1 MTLFPALRRA
11 SVLAFLLLG
20 TTAVQASVAFHVSV
34 TTQRTDQPGAKR
46 SRPQQEKQD
55 SDVVLGPHYLSVR
68 DGKSLSV
75 LDFATRRR
83 YVIDLAASTY
93 DTYSLFDVAGFRRIE
108 IGHRKAMAGALQ
120 AGGLQAHVAPPHV
133 TPPVY
138 EEQALSVPAARR
150 RNALQPQ
157 VQDGAVLWSLD
168 EQPLLR
174 LEIAGSPVS
183 SDDAR
188 AFAQYLRY
196 TWGGHPLLLK
206 MLADGKRIPAAFT
219 LHYQEVGG
227 TVTRHFRISAMTAG
241 APATYTLAAYRP
253 RPLAAD
259 APALERVLAQAARLP
274 PPGSQAPQAHLALRA
289 EAERLFA
296 GEKPF
301 EAFLSMLEDHF
312 STGALVEKLTPQ
324 QQLAMQ
330 ECEPIHELTR
340 GLLAKDQKGIAA
352 ALATVQELREKTG
365 LEQPVLALF
374 EGNLRAKLGQ
384 WPEATA
390 LYLQVLQAKP
400 QMAAVYQ
407 DLGDALLAQFD
418 APNAWRS
425 WDAGRG
431 MAPSLRQFRKADEL
445 ERSLLNDY
453 PAFFAG
459 AVPVPPAVQPS
470 TSRPA
475 SSTKTVGST
484 NLP

>member
-1 MTLFPALRRA
+1 MRRA
-11 SVLAFLLLG
+11 SVAAILFLG
-20 TTAVQASVAFHVSV
+20 ASAAQASVAFHVTV
-34 TTQRTDQPGAKR
+34 TTERVNKPGVKTSLPAR
-46 SRPQQEKQD
+46 DAQD

-83 YVIDLAASTY
+83 HVIDMAASTY
-93 DTYSLFDVAGFRRIE
+93 DTYSLFDVAGLRRIE
-108 IGHRKAMAGALQ
+108 IGNRKGMAGALQ
-120 AGGLQAHVAPPHV
+120 AGGLQAHL
-133 TPPVY
+133 TPRVY
-138 EEQALSVPAARR
+138 DEQSLSVPAARR

-157 VQDGAVLWSLD
+157 VLDGAVLWSLD

-174 LEIAGSPVS
+174 LGIAGSPAS
-183 SDDAR
+183 GADAA

-196 TWGGHPLLLK
+196 TWGGHPLVLK
-206 MLADGKRIPAAFT
+206 MLADGKRIPAEFT

-227 TVTRHFRISAMTAG
+227 KVMRHFRISAMTVD

-253 RPLAAD
+253 RPLTAD
-259 APALERVLAQAARLP
+259 ARTLERVLAQAALLP
-274 PPGSQAPQAHLALRA
+274 PLGQQAHPALRA

-296 GEKPF
+296 AEQPF
-301 EAFLSMLEDHF
+301 DAFLGMLEDHF
-312 STGALVEKLTPQ
+312 STGALVDKLTPQ

-330 ECEPIHELTR
+330 ECEPIHDLTR
-340 GLLAKDQKGIAA
+340 GLLAKDKEGIQA
-352 ALATVQELREKTG
+352 ALATVQGLRQQHG
-365 LEQPVLALF
+365 LEQPVLTLF

-418 APNAWRS
+418 AANAWRS
-425 WDAGRG
+425 WDAGRA
-431 MAPSLRQFRKADEL
+431 MAPSLRQFRKVNTL
-445 ERSLLNDY
+445 ERDLLSDY
-453 PAFFAG
+453 PAFFADG
-459 AVPVPPAVQPS
+459 APVQPKVQPS

-475 SSTKTVGST
+475 SSTKTEGST

>member
-1 MTLFPALRRA
+1 MTLVPALRRA
-11 SVLAFLLLG
+11 SVAAILFLG
-20 TTAVQASVAFHVSV
+20 ASAAQASVAFHVTVV
-34 TTQRTDQPGAKR
+34 TERVNKPGVKTSLPARDTQ
-46 SRPQQEKQD
+46 E
-55 SDVVLGPHYLSVR
+55 SDVVLGEQYLSVR
-68 DGKSLSV
+68 DGKALSV
-75 LDFATRRR
+75 FDFATRRR
-83 YVIDLAASTY
+83 HVIDMAAFTY

-108 IGHRKAMAGALQ
+108 IGHRQRMAGALK
-120 AGGLQAHVAPPHV
+120 AGRLQAHV

-138 EEQALSVPAARR
+138 EEQSLSVPAARR
-150 RNALQPQ
+150 RNALVPQ
-157 VQDGAVLWSLD
+157 VLDGAVLWSLD
-168 EQPLLR
+168 EYPLLR
-174 LEIAGSPVS
+174 LGIAGSPVS
-183 SDDAR
+183 GDDAT
-188 AFAQYLRY
+188 AFARYLRY
-196 TWGGHPLLLK
+196 SWGGHPLVLK

-219 LHYQEVGG
+219 LHYEAAGG
-227 TVTRHFRISAMTAG
+227 KVARHFRVSAMTAG
-241 APATYTLAAYRP
+241 APATYSLAAYRP

-259 APALERVLAQAARLP
+259 APALERVLAQAALLP
-274 PPGSQAPQAHLALRA
+274 PPGPQAHPALRD

-296 GEKPF
+296 AEKPF

-324 QQLAMQ
+324 QQRAMQ
-330 ECEPIHELTR
+330 ECEPIHDLTR
-340 GLLAKDQKGIAA
+340 GLLAKDQASIAA
-352 ALATVQELREKTG
+352 ALVTVQELRKQTG

-390 LYLQVLQAKP
+390 LYLQVLQVKP

-425 WDAGRG
+425 WDAGRA
-431 MAPSLRQFRKADEL
+431 MAPSLRQFRKVNDL

-453 PAFFAG
+453 PAFFAE
-459 AVPVPPAVQPS
+459 AKADQPS

-475 SSTKTVGST
+475 SKTNTVGST

>member
-20 TTAVQASVAFHVSV
+20 TSAVQASVAFHVTVNTERAHKPGVKTSLPARD
-34 TTQRTDQPGAKR
+34 TQ
-46 SRPQQEKQD
+46 E

-68 DGKSLSV
+68 EGKSLSV

-83 YVIDLAASTY
+83 HVIDMAASTY

-108 IGHRKAMAGALQ
+108 IGHRKGMAGALQ
-120 AGGLQAHVAPPHV
+120 AGGQQAHV
-133 TPPVY
+133 TPLVY
-138 EEQALSVPAARR
+138 EEQSLSVPAARR
-150 RNALQPQ
+150 RGALVPQ
-157 VQDGAVLWSLD
+157 VLDGAVLWSLD
-168 EQPLLR
+168 EQALLR
-174 LEIAGSPVS
+174 LGIAGSPAS
-183 SDDAR
+183 GDDAT

-196 TWGGHPLLLK
+196 TWGGHPLVLK
-206 MLADGKRIPAAFT
+206 MLADGKRIPAEFT

-227 TVTRHFRISAMTAG
+227 TVTRHFRISAMTVD

-259 APALERVLAQAARLP
+259 APALERVLAQAALLP
-274 PPGSQAPQAHLALRA
+274 PLGPQAHPALRA

-296 GEKPF
+296 VEKPF

-312 STGALVEKLTPQ
+312 STGALVDKLTPQ

-330 ECEPIHELTR
+330 ECEPIHDLTR
-340 GLLAKDQKGIAA
+340 GLLAKDQAGIAA
-352 ALATVQELREKTG
+352 ALVTVQELRTQTG
-365 LEQPVLALF
+365 LDQPVLALF

-418 APNAWRS
+418 AANAWRS
-425 WDAGRG
+425 WDAGRA
-431 MAPSLRQFRKADEL
+431 MAPSLRQFRKVNNL
-445 ERSLLNDY
+445 ERDLLKDY
-453 PAFFAG
+453 PAFFADG
-459 AVPVPPAVQPS
+459 APVQLKVQPS
-470 TSRPA
+470 TNRPA
-475 SSTKTVGST
+475 SSTKTEGST

>member
-1 MTLFPALRRA
+1 MPLVPALRRA
-11 SVLAFLLLG
+11 SVAVILFLG
-20 TTAVQASVAFHVSV
+20 TSAAQASIAFHVTV
-34 TTQRTDQPGAKR
+34 TTERVNKPGVKTSLPAR
-46 SRPQQEKQD
+46 DTQD
-55 SDVVLGPHYLSVR
+55 SDVVLGEHFISVR
-68 DGKSLSV
+68 DGTSLSV

-83 YVIDLAASTY
+83 HVINTAASTY
-93 DTYSLFDVAGFRRIE
+93 DTYSLFDVAGFRRFEIE
-108 IGHRKAMAGALQ
+108 HRKGMAGALQ
-120 AGGLQAHVAPPHV
+120 AGGLQAHV
-133 TPPVY
+133 TPLVY
-138 EEQALSVPAARR
+138 EEQSLSVPAARR
-150 RNALQPQ
+150 RNALLPQ
-157 VQDGAVLWSLD
+157 VLDGAVLWSLD

-174 LEIAGSPVS
+174 LGIAGSPVS
-183 SDDAR
+183 SGDAV

-196 TWGGHPLLLK
+196 TWGGHPLVLK
-206 MLADGKRIPAAFT
+206 MLAGGKRIPAAFT

-227 TVTRHFRISAMTAG
+227 AVTRHFRISAMTAG
-241 APATYTLAAYRP
+241 APATYTLSAYLP

-259 APALERVLAQAARLP
+259 TLVLERVLAQAALLA
-274 PPGSQAPQAHLALRA
+274 PPGPQAHPALQA

-296 GEKPF
+296 EEKPF
-301 EAFLSMLEDHF
+301 DAFLSMLEDHF
-312 STGALVEKLTPQ
+312 STGALVDKLTPQ

-330 ECEPIHELTR
+330 ACQPIHDLTR
-340 GLLAKDQKGIAA
+340 ALLAKDKEGIQA
-352 ALATVQELREKTG
+352 ALATVQASRKQTG

-400 QMAAVYQ
+400 HMAAVYQ

-425 WDAGRG
+425 WDAGRA
-431 MAPSLRQFRKADEL
+431 MAPSLRQFRKVNDL
-445 ERSLLNDY
+445 ERSLLHDY

-459 AVPVPPAVQPS
+459 GATLAPEVQPS

>member
-1 MTLFPALRRA
+1 MPLVPALRRA
-11 SVLAFLLLG
+11 SVAAILFLG
-20 TTAVQASVAFHVSV
+20 ASAAQASVAFHVTV
-34 TTQRTDQPGAKR
+34 TTERVNQPGVKTSLPPR
-46 SRPQQEKQD
+46 DTQE

-68 DGKSLSV
+68 DGKRLSV

-83 YVIDLAASTY
+83 HAVDMAASTY
-93 DTYSLFDVAGFRRIE
+93 DTYSLFDVAGFRHIE
-108 IGHRKAMAGALQ
+108 IAHRQIVAGALQ
-120 AGGLQAHVAPPHV
+120 AGGQQGHV

-138 EEQALSVPAARR
+138 EEQSLSVPAARR
-150 RNALQPQ
+150 RGALQPQ
-157 VQDGAVLWSLD
+157 VLDGAVLWSLD
-168 EQPLLR
+168 GQPLLR
-174 LEIAGSPVS
+174 LGITGSPVS
-183 SDDAR
+183 GDDAR

-206 MLADGKRIPAAFT
+206 MLADGKRIPADFT

-227 TVTRHFRISAMTAG
+227 TVTRQFRISAMTAG
-241 APATYTLAAYRP
+241 APATYSLAAYRP

-259 APALERVLAQAARLP
+259 APPLERVLAQAALLP
-274 PPGSQAPQAHLALRA
+274 PPGPQAHPALRD
-289 EAERLFA
+289 EAEKLFA
-296 GEKPF
+296 ADQPF
-301 EAFLSMLEDHF
+301 EAFLTMLEDHF

-330 ECEPIHELTR
+330 ACQPIHDLTR
-340 GLLAKDQKGIAA
+340 GLLAKDQEGIVA
-352 ALATVQELREKTG
+352 ALATVQDLRKQTG
-365 LEQPVLALF
+365 MAQPVLALF

-384 WPEATA
+384 WPQATA

-407 DLGDALLAQFD
+407 DLGDALYAQFD

-425 WDAGRG
+425 WDAGRA
-431 MAPSLRQFRKADEL
+431 MAPALRQFRKVNDL

-453 PAFFAG
+453 PAFFADG
-459 AVPVPPAVQPS
+459 VPLPPTDQPS

-475 SSTKTVGST
+475 SKTKTVGST

>member
-1 MTLFPALRRA
+1 MTLVPALRRA
-11 SVLAFLLLG
+11 SVAAILFLG
-20 TTAVQASVAFHVSV
+20 ASAAQASVAFHVTV
-34 TTQRTDQPGAKR
+34 TTERVNQPGVKTSLPAR
-46 SRPQQEKQD
+46 DTQD
-55 SDVVLGPHYLSVR
+55 SDVVLGPHYLSVH

-83 YVIDLAASTY
+83 YMIDTAASTY
-93 DTYSLFDVAGFRRIE
+93 DTYSLFDVAGFRRFEIE
-108 IGHRKAMAGALQ
+108 HRKGMAGALQ
-120 AGGLQAHVAPPHV
+120 AGGLQAHV
-133 TPPVY
+133 TPLVY
-138 EEQALSVPAARR
+138 EEQSLSVPAARR
-150 RNALQPQ
+150 RNALLPQ
-157 VQDGAVLWSLD
+157 VLDGAVLWSLD
-168 EQPLLR
+168 GQPLLR
-174 LEIAGSPVS
+174 LDIAGSPVS
-183 SDDAR
+183 GDDAV

-196 TWGGHPLLLK
+196 TWGGHPLVLK
-206 MLADGKRIPAAFT
+206 MLAGGKRIPAAFT

-241 APATYTLAAYRP
+241 APATYTLSAYRP

-259 APALERVLAQAARLP
+259 APVLERVLAQAALLP
-274 PPGSQAPQAHLALRA
+274 PPGPQAHPALRA

-296 GEKPF
+296 EEKPF
-301 EAFLSMLEDHF
+301 DAFLSMLEDHF

-330 ECEPIHELTR
+330 ECQPIHDLTR
-340 GLLAKDQKGIAA
+340 ALLAKDQAGIAA
-352 ALATVQELREKTG
+352 ALATVQASRKQTG

-400 QMAAVYQ
+400 HMAAVYQ

-425 WDAGRG
+425 WDAGRA
-431 MAPSLRQFRKADEL
+431 MAPSLRQFRKVNDL
-445 ERSLLNDY
+445 ERSLLHDY

-459 AVPVPPAVQPS
+459 GATLAPDVQPS

>member
-1 MTLFPALRRA
+1 MPLVPALRRA
-11 SVLAFLLLG
+11 SVAVILFLG
-20 TTAVQASVAFHVSV
+20 ASAAQASVAFHVTV
-34 TTQRTDQPGAKR
+34 TTERILKPGVKTSLPAR
-46 SRPQQEKQD
+46 DTQD
-55 SDVVLGPHYLSVR
+55 SDVVLGEHFISVR

-83 YVIDLAASTY
+83 HVIDTAASTY
-93 DTYSLFDVAGFRRIE
+93 DTYSLFDVAGFRRFEIE
-108 IGHRKAMAGALQ
+108 HRKGMAGALQ
-120 AGGLQAHVAPPHV
+120 AGGLQAHV
-133 TPPVY
+133 TPLVY
-138 EEQALSVPAARR
+138 EEQSLSVPAARR
-150 RNALQPQ
+150 RNALLPQ
-157 VQDGAVLWSLD
+157 VLDGAVLWSLD

-174 LEIAGSPVS
+174 LGIAGSPVS
-183 SDDAR
+183 GDDGV

-196 TWGGHPLLLK
+196 TWGGHPLVLK

-241 APATYTLAAYRP
+241 APATYTLSAYRP

-259 APALERVLAQAARLP
+259 APVLERVLAQALP
-274 PPGSQAPQAHLALRA
+274 PLGPQAPQAHLALRA
-289 EAERLFA
+289 EAEKLFA
-296 GEKPF
+296 AEKPF
-301 EAFLSMLEDHF
+301 EAFLTMLEDHF
-312 STGALVEKLTPQ
+312 STGELVDKLSPQ
-324 QQLAMQ
+324 QILAMQ
-330 ECEPIHELTR
+330 ECEPIHDLTR
-340 GLLAKDQKGIAA
+340 ALLAKDQDGIAA
-352 ALATVQELREKTG
+352 ALATVQASRKQTG

-384 WPEATA
+384 WPAATA

-407 DLGDALLAQFD
+407 DLGDALYAQFD

-425 WDAGRG
+425 WDGGRA
-431 MAPSLRQFRKADEL
+431 MAPSLRQFRKVNDL
-445 ERSLLNDY
+445 ERSLLHDY

-459 AVPVPPAVQPS
+459 GATLAPEVQPS

-475 SSTKTVGST
+475 SKTKTVGST

>member
-1 MTLFPALRRA
+1 MPLVPALRRA
-11 SVLAFLLLG
+11 SVAVILFLG
-20 TTAVQASVAFHVSV
+20 ASAAQASIAFHVTV
-34 TTQRTDQPGAKR
+34 TTERVNKPGVKTSLPAR
-46 SRPQQEKQD
+46 DTQD
-55 SDVVLGPHYLSVR
+55 SDVVLGEHFISVR

-83 YVIDLAASTY
+83 HVIDTAASTY
-93 DTYSLFDVAGFRRIE
+93 DTYSLFDVAGFRRFE
-108 IGHRKAMAGALQ
+108 IGHRKGMAGALQ
-120 AGGLQAHVAPPHV
+120 AGGLQAHV
-133 TPPVY
+133 TPLVY
-138 EEQALSVPAARR
+138 EEQSLSVPAARR
-150 RNALQPQ
+150 RNALLPQ
-157 VQDGAVLWSLD
+157 VLDGAVLWSLD

-174 LEIAGSPVS
+174 LGIAGSPVS
-183 SDDAR
+183 GDDAV

-196 TWGGHPLLLK
+196 TWGGHPLVLK
-206 MLADGKRIPAAFT
+206 MLAGGKRIPAAFT

-227 TVTRHFRISAMTAG
+227 AVTRHFRISAMTAG
-241 APATYTLAAYRP
+241 APATYSLAAYRP

-259 APALERVLAQAARLP
+259 TPVLERVLAQAALLP
-274 PPGSQAPQAHLALRA
+274 PPGPQAHPALRA

-296 GEKPF
+296 EEKPF
-301 EAFLSMLEDHF
+301 DAFLSMLEDHF
-312 STGALVEKLTPQ
+312 STGALVDKLTPQ

-330 ECEPIHELTR
+330 ECQPIHDLTR
-340 GLLAKDQKGIAA
+340 ALLAKDKEGIQA
-352 ALATVQELREKTG
+352 ALATVQASRKQTG

-400 QMAAVYQ
+400 HMAAVYQ

-425 WDAGRG
+425 WDAGRA
-431 MAPSLRQFRKADEL
+431 MAPSLRQFRKVNDL
-445 ERSLLNDY
+445 ERSLLHDY

-459 AVPVPPAVQPS
+459 GATLAPEVQPS

>member
-1 MTLFPALRRA
+1 MTLVPALRRA

-20 TTAVQASVAFHVSV
+20 ISAVQASVAFHVTV
-34 TTQRTDQPGAKR
+34 TTERVNKPGVNTSLPAR
-46 SRPQQEKQD
+46 DTQD
-55 SDVVLGPHYLSVR
+55 SDVVLGEHFISVR
-68 DGKSLSV
+68 DGHTLSV

-83 YVIDLAASTY
+83 YMIDTAASTY
-93 DTYSLFDVAGFRRIE
+93 DTYSLFDVAGSRAAELR
-108 IGHRKAMAGALQ
+108 HRQGIAGMLKASGLGQQ
-120 AGGLQAHVAPPHV
+120 A

-138 EEQALSVPAARR
+138 EEQALSVLDNKRR
-150 RNALQPQ
+150 GPLLPQ
-157 VQDGAVLWSLD
+157 VLDGAVLWSLD

-174 LEIAGSPVS
+174 LGIAGSPVTG
-183 SDDAR
+183 DDAT

-196 TWGGHPLLLK
+196 TWGGHPAVLK
-206 MLADGKRIPAAFT
+206 MLADGKRIPAEFT
-219 LHYQEVGG
+219 LSHQQIAGK
-227 TVTRHFRISAMTAG
+227 VTRHFRISAMTVD

-259 APALERVLAQAARLP
+259 APALERVLAQAALP
-274 PPGSQAPQAHLALRA
+274 PPLGPQAHPALRA

-296 GEKPF
+296 AEKPF
-301 EAFLSMLEDHF
+301 DAFLSMLEDHF
-312 STGALVEKLTPQ
+312 STGALVDKLSPPQ
-324 QQLAMQ
+324 QQAMQ
-330 ECEPIHELTR
+330 QCQPIHDLTR
-340 GLLAKDQKGIAA
+340 ALLAKDKEGIQA
-352 ALATVQELREKTG
+352 ALTTVQGLRQQHG

-384 WPEATA
+384 RQAAMA

-400 QMAAVYQ
+400 HMAAAYQ
-407 DLGDALLAQFD
+407 DLGDALYAQFD

-425 WDAGRG
+425 WDAGRA
-431 MAPSLRQFRKADEL
+431 MAPSLQQFRKVNDL

-459 AVPVPPAVQPS
+459 GAPVQLPVPPKVQPS

-475 SSTKTVGST
+475 SSTKTEGST

>member
-11 SVLAFLLLG
+11 SVAAILFLG
-20 TTAVQASVAFHVSV
+20 ASAAQASVAFHVTV
-34 TTQRTDQPGAKR
+34 ITERVNKPGVNTSLPAR
-46 SRPQQEKQD
+46 DTQD

-68 DGKSLSV
+68 EGKSLSV

-83 YVIDLAASTY
+83 YMINTAASTY
-93 DTYSLFDVAGFRRIE
+93 DTYSLFDVAGFRHIE
-108 IGHRKAMAGALQ
+108 IGHRKGMAGALQ
-120 AGGLQAHVAPPHV
+120 AGGLQAHV
-133 TPPVY
+133 TPRVY
-138 EEQALSVPAARR
+138 EEQSLSVPAARR
-150 RNALQPQ
+150 RGALAPQ
-157 VQDGAVLWSLD
+157 VLDGAVLWSLD

-174 LEIAGSPVS
+174 LGIAGSPAS
-183 SDDAR
+183 GDDAA

-196 TWGGHPLLLK
+196 TWGGHPLVLK
-206 MLADGKRIPAAFT
+206 MLADGKRIPADFT

-227 TVTRHFRISAMTAG
+227 KVTRHFRINRLVMD
-241 APATYTLAAYRP
+241 APATYSLAAYRP

-259 APALERVLAQAARLP
+259 ASPLDRVLAQAALLP
-274 PPGSQAPQAHLALRA
+274 PLGAQAHPALRA

-296 GEKPF
+296 AEKPF

-312 STGALVEKLTPQ
+312 STGALVDKLTPQ
-324 QQLAMQ
+324 QQMAMQ
-330 ECEPIHELTR
+330 ECEPIHDLTR
-340 GLLAKDQKGIAA
+340 GLLVKDQAGIAA
-352 ALATVQELREKTG
+352 ALVTVQELRTQAG
-365 LEQPVLALF
+365 RDQPVLALF

-425 WDAGRG
+425 WDAGRA
-431 MAPSLRQFRKADEL
+431 MASSLRQFRKVNNL
-445 ERSLLNDY
+445 ERDLLSDY
-453 PAFFAG
+453 PAFFTDG
-459 AVPVPPAVQPS
+459 APVQPKVQPS

-475 SSTKTVGST
+475 SSTKTEGST

>member
-1 MTLFPALRRA
+1 MPLFPVLRRA
-11 SVLAFLLLG
+11 SVAAILFLG
-20 TTAVQASVAFHVSV
+20 AGAAQASVAFHVTV
-34 TTQRTDQPGAKR
+34 TTERVNKPDVKTSLPARDT
-46 SRPQQEKQD
+46 QE

-68 DGKSLSV
+68 DGTRLSV
-75 LDFATRRR
+75 LDFAARRR
-83 YVIDLAASTY
+83 HLIDMAASTY
-93 DTYSLFDVAGFRRIE
+93 DTYSLFDVAGFRVFELR
-108 IGHRKAMAGALQ
+108 HRQGIVGILK
-120 AGGLQAHVAPPHV
+120 AGGLEQHA
-133 TPPVY
+133 TLPVY
-138 EEQALSVPAARR
+138 EEQALSVLDNKR
-150 RNALQPQ
+150 RNALAPQ
-157 VQDGAVLWSLD
+157 VLDGAVLWSLD
-168 EQPLLR
+168 GQPLLR
-174 LEIAGSPVS
+174 LGIAGSPVS
-183 SDDAR
+183 GDDAT

-196 TWGGHPLLLK
+196 TWGGHPLVLK
-206 MLADGKRIPAAFT
+206 MLADGKRIPAEFT
-219 LHYQEVGG
+219 MHYQEVGG
-227 TVTRHFRISAMTAG
+227 SVTRHFRVGAMTVG

-259 APALERVLAQAARLP
+259 APPLERVLAQAARLP
-274 PPGSQAPQAHLALRA
+274 PLSPQAHPALRA

-296 GEKPF
+296 AGKPF
-301 EAFLSMLEDHF
+301 EAFLTMLEDHF
-312 STGALVEKLTPQ
+312 STGALVDKLTPQ
-324 QQLAMQ
+324 QQRAMQ
-330 ECEPIHELTR
+330 ECQPIHDLTR
-340 GLLAKDQKGIAA
+340 ALLAKDQEGIKA
-352 ALATVQELREKTG
+352 ALTTVQESRTQTG

-425 WDAGRG
+425 WDAGRA
-431 MAPSLRQFRKADEL
+431 MAPTLRQFRKINEL

-459 AVPVPPAVQPS
+459 GAPLPLPLKSQPS

-475 SSTKTVGST
+475 SKKKTVGST

>member
-1 MTLFPALRRA
+1 MPLVPALRRA
-11 SVLAFLLLG
+11 SVAVILFLG
-20 TTAVQASVAFHVSV
+20 ASAAQAGVAFHVTV
-34 TTQRTDQPGAKR
+34 TTERVNKPGVNTSLPAR
-46 SRPQQEKQD
+46 DTQD
-55 SDVVLGPHYLSVR
+55 SDVVLGEHFISVR
-68 DGKSLSV
+68 DGHTLSV

-83 YVIDLAASTY
+83 YMIDTAASTY
-93 DTYSLFDVAGFRRIE
+93 DTYSLFDVAGSRAAE
-108 IGHRKAMAGALQ
+108 LHHRQGIAGMLKVS
-120 AGGLQAHVAPPHV
+120 GLEQHA

-138 EEQALSVPAARR
+138 EEQALSVLDNKRR
-150 RNALQPQ
+150 GPLLPQ
-157 VQDGAVLWSLD
+157 VLDGAVLWSLD

-174 LEIAGSPVS
+174 LDIAGSPVS
-183 SDDAR
+183 GDDAA

-196 TWGGHPLLLK
+196 TWGGHPAVLT
-206 MLADGKRIPAAFT
+206 MLADGNRIPAAFT
-219 LHYQEVGG
+219 LHHQQIAGKVA
-227 TVTRHFRISAMTAG
+227 RHFRISAMTAG
-241 APATYTLAAYRP
+241 APATYSLAAYRP

-259 APALERVLAQAARLP
+259 APVLERVLAQAARLP
-274 PPGSQAPQAHLALRA
+274 PLGTEAPQAHLALRA

-296 GEKPF
+296 AEKPF

-312 STGALVEKLTPQ
+312 STGALVDKLSPQ

-330 ECEPIHELTR
+330 ACQPIHDLTR
-340 GLLAKDQKGIAA
+340 ALLAKDKEGIQA
-352 ALATVQELREKTG
+352 ALATVQASRKQTG
-365 LEQPVLALF
+365 MDQPVLALF

-384 WPEATA
+384 WPEATV

-407 DLGDALLAQFD
+407 DPGDALLAQFD

-425 WDAGRG
+425 WDAGRAL
-431 MAPSLRQFRKADEL
+431 APSQRQFRKVNDL
-445 ERSLLNDY
+445 ERSLLHDY

-459 AVPVPPAVQPS
+459 GATLAPDVQPS

>member
-1 MTLFPALRRA
+1 MPLVPALRRA
-11 SVLAFLLLG
+11 SVAVILFLG
-20 TTAVQASVAFHVSV
+20 TSAAQASIAFHVTV
-34 TTQRTDQPGAKR
+34 TTERVNKPGVKTSLPAR
-46 SRPQQEKQD
+46 DTQD
-55 SDVVLGPHYLSVR
+55 SDVVLGEHFISVR
-68 DGKSLSV
+68 DGTSLSV

-83 YVIDLAASTY
+83 HVIDTAASTY
-93 DTYSLFDVAGFRRIE
+93 DTYSLFDVAGFRRFEIE
-108 IGHRKAMAGALQ
+108 HRKGMAGALQ
-120 AGGLQAHVAPPHV
+120 AGGLQAHV
-133 TPPVY
+133 TPLVY
-138 EEQALSVPAARR
+138 EEQSLSVPAARR
-150 RNALQPQ
+150 RNALLPQ
-157 VQDGAVLWSLD
+157 VLDGAVLWSLD

-174 LEIAGSPVS
+174 LGIAGSPVS
-183 SDDAR
+183 SGDAV

-196 TWGGHPLLLK
+196 TWGGHPLVLK
-206 MLADGKRIPAAFT
+206 MLAGGKRIPAAFT

-227 TVTRHFRISAMTAG
+227 AVTRHFRISAMTAG
-241 APATYTLAAYRP
+241 APATYSLAAYRP

-259 APALERVLAQAARLP
+259 IPVLESVLAQAALLP
-274 PPGSQAPQAHLALRA
+274 PPGPQAHPALRA

-296 GEKPF
+296 EEKPF
-301 EAFLSMLEDHF
+301 DAFLSMLEDHF
-312 STGALVEKLTPQ
+312 STGALVDKLTPQ

-330 ECEPIHELTR
+330 ECQPIHDLTR
-340 GLLAKDQKGIAA
+340 ALLAKDKEGIQA
-352 ALATVQELREKTG
+352 ALATVQASRKQTG

-400 QMAAVYQ
+400 HMAAVYQ

-425 WDAGRG
+425 WDAGRA
-431 MAPSLRQFRKADEL
+431 MAPSLRQFRKVNDL
-445 ERSLLNDY
+445 ERSLLHDY

-459 AVPVPPAVQPS
+459 GATLAPEVQPS

>member
-1 MTLFPALRRA
+1 MLLVPALRRA
-11 SVLAFLLLG
+11 SVAVILFLG
-20 TTAVQASVAFHVSV
+20 ASAAQASVAFHVTV
-34 TTQRTDQPGAKR
+34 TTERVNKPGVKTSLPAR
-46 SRPQQEKQD
+46 DTQD
-55 SDVVLGPHYLSVR
+55 SDVVLGEHFISVR
-68 DGKSLSV
+68 DGHTLSV

-83 YVIDLAASTY
+83 YMIDTAASTY
-93 DTYSLFDVAGFRRIE
+93 DTYSLFDVAGFRRFEIE
-108 IGHRKAMAGALQ
+108 HRKGMAGALQ
-120 AGGLQAHVAPPHV
+120 AGGLQAHV
-133 TPPVY
+133 TPLVY
-138 EEQALSVPAARR
+138 EEQSLSVPAARR
-150 RNALQPQ
+150 RNALLPQ
-157 VQDGAVLWSLD
+157 VLDGAVLWSLD

-174 LEIAGSPVS
+174 LDIAGSPVS
-183 SDDAR
+183 GDDAA

-196 TWGGHPLLLK
+196 TWGGHPLVLK
-206 MLADGKRIPAAFT
+206 MLAGGKRIPAAFT

-227 TVTRHFRISAMTAG
+227 AVTRHFRISAMTAG
-241 APATYTLAAYRP
+241 APATYTLSAYRP

-259 APALERVLAQAARLP
+259 APVLERVLAQAALLP
-274 PPGSQAPQAHLALRA
+274 PPGPQAHPALRA

-296 GEKPF
+296 EEKPF
-301 EAFLSMLEDHF
+301 DAFLSMLEDHF
-312 STGALVEKLTPQ
+312 STGALVDKLTPQ

-330 ECEPIHELTR
+330 ECEPIHDLTR
-340 GLLAKDQKGIAA
+340 ALLAKDQAGIAA
-352 ALATVQELREKTG
+352 ALATVQASRKQTG

-425 WDAGRG
+425 WDAGRA
-431 MAPSLRQFRKADEL
+431 MAPSLRQFRKVNDL
-445 ERSLLNDY
+445 ERSLLHDY

-459 AVPVPPAVQPS
+459 GATLAPDVQPS

-475 SSTKTVGST
+475 SKTKTVGST

>member
-1 MTLFPALRRA
+1 MPLVPALRRA
-11 SVLAFLLLG
+11 SVAAILFLG
-20 TTAVQASVAFHVSV
+20 VNAAQAGAAFHVTV
-34 TTQRTDQPGAKR
+34 TTERVNQPGVKTSLPAR
-46 SRPQQEKQD
+46 VTQD

-75 LDFATRRR
+75 FDFATRRR
-83 YVIDLAASTY
+83 HAVDMAASTY
-93 DTYSLFDVAGFRRIE
+93 DTYSLFDVAGLRMMEMR
-108 IGHRKAMAGALQ
+108 HRQGMAGVLE
-120 AGGLQAHVAPPHV
+120 AGGLQAHV
-133 TPPVY
+133 TPLVY
-138 EEQALSVPAARR
+138 EEQSLSVPAARR
-150 RNALQPQ
+150 RNALLPQ
-157 VQDGAVLWSLD
+157 VLDGAVLWSLD

-174 LEIAGSPVS
+174 LGIAGSPVS
-183 SDDAR
+183 GDDAV

-196 TWGGHPLLLK
+196 TWGGHPLVLK
-206 MLADGKRIPAAFT
+206 MLAGGKRIPAAFT

-227 TVTRHFRISAMTAG
+227 AVMRHFRISAMTAG
-241 APATYTLAAYRP
+241 APVTYTLSAYRP

-259 APALERVLAQAARLP
+259 APVLERVLAQAARLP
-274 PPGSQAPQAHLALRA
+274 PLGPQSHPALRA

-296 GEKPF
+296 AEQPLD
-301 EAFLSMLEDHF
+301 AFLTMLEDHF
-312 STGALVEKLTPQ
+312 STGALVEKLTPR

-330 ECEPIHELTR
+330 ECQPIHDLTR
-340 GLLAKDQKGIAA
+340 GLLARDKEGIAA
-352 ALATVQELREKTG
+352 ALASVQELRKQTG
-365 LEQPVLALF
+365 MDQPVLALF

-425 WDAGRG
+425 WDVGRA
-431 MAPSLRQFRKADEL
+431 MAPALRQFRKVDDL
-445 ERSLLNDY
+445 ERSLMHDY
-453 PAFFAG
+453 PAFFASG
-459 AVPVPPAVQPS
+459 SPLAPAVQPS

-475 SSTKTVGST
+475 SSTNTVGST

>member
-1 MTLFPALRRA
+1 MPLFPVLRHA
-11 SVLAFLLLG
+11 SVAAILFLG
-20 TTAVQASVAFHVSV
+20 ASAAQASVAFHVTV
-34 TTQRTDQPGAKR
+34 TTERVNKPGVKTSLPAR
-46 SRPQQEKQD
+46 DTQE
-55 SDVVLGPHYLSVR
+55 SDVVLGAQSLSVR

-83 YVIDLAASTY
+83 HLIDMAASTY
-93 DTYSLFDVAGFRRIE
+93 DTYSLFDVAGFRRFE
-108 IGHRKAMAGALQ
+108 MEHRKGMAGALQ
-120 AGGLQAHVAPPHV
+120 AGGLQAHV

-138 EEQALSVPAARR
+138 EEQSLSVPAARR
-150 RNALQPQ
+150 RGALVPQ
-157 VQDGAVLWSLD
+157 VLDGAVLWSLD

-174 LEIAGSPVS
+174 LGIAGSPVS
-183 SDDAR
+183 GAEAT

-196 TWGGHPLLLK
+196 TWGGHPLVLK
-206 MLADGKRIPAAFT
+206 MLAGGKRIPADFT

-227 TVTRHFRISAMTAG
+227 KVTRHFRINRLVMD
-241 APATYTLAAYRP
+241 APATYSLAAYRP

-259 APALERVLAQAARLP
+259 ASPLERVLAQAARLP
-274 PPGSQAPQAHLALRA
+274 PLGPQAHPALRA

-296 GEKPF
+296 AEKPF

-312 STGALVEKLTPQ
+312 STGALVEKLSPQ

-330 ECEPIHELTR
+330 ECEPIHDLTR
-340 GLLAKDQKGIAA
+340 GLLAKDQAGIAA
-352 ALATVQELREKTG
+352 ALVTVQELRKQMG
-365 LEQPVLALF
+365 LDQPVLALF

-390 LYLQVLQAKP
+390 LYLQVLQVKP
-400 QMAAVYQ
+400 HMAAVYQ

-418 APNAWRS
+418 APDAWRS
-425 WDAGRG
+425 WDAGRA
-431 MAPSLRQFRKADEL
+431 MAPSLRQFRKVNDL

-459 AVPVPPAVQPS
+459 GAALPLKDQPS

-475 SSTKTVGST
+475 SKTNTVGST

>member
-1 MTLFPALRRA
+1 MTLFPALRCA

-34 TTQRTDQPGAKR
+34 TTQRTDQPGAKKSLPR
-46 SRPQQEKQD
+46 QEKQD

-75 LDFATRRR
+75 LDFASRRR

-93 DTYSLFDVAGFRRIE
+93 DAYSLFDVAAYRRIE
-108 IGHRKAMAGALQ
+108 IGHRKGMAGALQ
-120 AGGLQAHVAPPHV
+120 AGGLQAHVTPPHI

-174 LEIAGSPVS
+174 LGIAGSPVS
-183 SDDAR
+183 GDDAT

-206 MLADGKRIPAAFT
+206 MLADGKRIPADFT

-241 APATYTLAAYRP
+241 APATYTLTAYRP

-274 PPGSQAPQAHLALRA
+274 PLGSQAHPALRA

-296 GEKPF
+296 EEKPF

-312 STGALVEKLTPQ
+312 STGALVEKLTPR

-330 ECEPIHELTR
+330 ECEPIHDLTR
-340 GLLAKDQKGIAA
+340 GLLAKDPAGIAA
-352 ALATVQELREKTG
+352 GLATVQELREKTG

-425 WDAGRG
+425 WDAGRV
-431 MAPSLRQFRKADEL
+431 MAPSLRQFRKANEL
-445 ERSLLNDY
+445 ERSLLKEY

-459 AVPVPPAVQPS
+459 GAPVQPTVQPS

>member
-1 MTLFPALRRA
+1 MPLFPVLRRA
-11 SVLAFLLLG
+11 SVAAILFLG
-20 TTAVQASVAFHVSV
+20 ASAAQASVAFHVTV
-34 TTQRTDQPGAKR
+34 TTERVNKPGVKTSLPAR
-46 SRPQQEKQD
+46 DTQE
-55 SDVVLGPHYLSVR
+55 SDVVLGAQSLSVR

-83 YVIDLAASTY
+83 HLIDMAASTY
-93 DTYSLFDVAGFRRIE
+93 DTYSLFDVAGFRRFE
-108 IGHRKAMAGALQ
+108 MEHRKGMAGALK
-120 AGGLQAHVAPPHV
+120 AGGLQAHV

-138 EEQALSVPAARR
+138 EEQSLSVPAARR
-150 RNALQPQ
+150 RGALVPQ
-157 VQDGAVLWSLD
+157 VLDGAVLWSLD

-174 LEIAGSPVS
+174 LGIAGSPVS
-183 SDDAR
+183 GAEAT

-196 TWGGHPLLLK
+196 TWGGHPLVLK
-206 MLADGKRIPAAFT
+206 MLAGGKRIPADFT

-227 TVTRHFRISAMTAG
+227 KVMRHFRINRLVMD
-241 APATYTLAAYRP
+241 APATYSLAAYRP

-259 APALERVLAQAARLP
+259 ASPLERVLAQAARLP
-274 PPGSQAPQAHLALRA
+274 PLGPQAHPALRA

-296 GEKPF
+296 AEKPF

-312 STGALVEKLTPQ
+312 STGALVEKLSPQ

-330 ECEPIHELTR
+330 ECEPIHDLTR
-340 GLLAKDQKGIAA
+340 GLLAKDQAGIAA
-352 ALATVQELREKTG
+352 ALVTVQELRKQMG
-365 LEQPVLALF
+365 LDQPVLALF

-390 LYLQVLQAKP
+390 LYLQVLQVKP
-400 QMAAVYQ
+400 HMAAVYQ

-425 WDAGRG
+425 WDAGRA
-431 MAPSLRQFRKADEL
+431 MAPSLRQFRKVNDL

-459 AVPVPPAVQPS
+459 GAALPLTDQPS

-475 SSTKTVGST
+475 SKTNTVGST